1 MLEVNETYLD
11 RLSEAVYSLLNGR
24 PAAPV
29 ELPPDHPQ
37 DELRQLAGY
46 VNSLIA
52 EYGTLSAGISSV
64 ARGNLD
70 FTIGKGKLEALQQLK
85 TLQGNLRHLTWKT
98 QRIAGG
104 DFEQKVDFMGDFSSA
119 FNSMTRQL
127 KEAFEKIEKQN
138 EELSEAYRAYGCRN
152 TEMAQKVDEICTKY
166 GLNKVGDGISPDT
179 TEEMFTAL
187 DVRSMVR
194 DSGNEDVTTSN
205 PSYSADGNFEFWGA
219 TTVSGVDY
227 PIEYRVYR
235 AMKQTLST
243 AYWEIENTSDYQW
256 SNYVTTAGTDV
267 LIAVGQ
273 NNSLVLTDTG
283 DSVVVIVVMNAT
295 TGDTQ
300 TGKATLEAFANTFD
314 LSLAPRTRNAPVETT
329 APTESG
335 TAIPEAYQPVIAKY
349 ATALTEHWGGEAC
362 SNADISILVSYA
374 TSPSELGYAL
384 LDLDN
389 DGTDELVIAND
400 AERQVIYDLYSLVDG
415 KLVHV
420 FTGWDRNSYELREGY
435 RILNI
440 GSNGA
445 ASADY
450 VYCHLSNGQLVTDSL
465 IRFDAATDP
474 DHPWFRGTGENDL
487 APITDENWSEDEIY
501 SAAASL
507 PIAITSFADDSAGS
521 YDPSLA
527 DYEGYLS
534 TIDTSSIKYYALRDL
549 DGDGQD
555 ELLLYNSGE
564 TLMKVAAIQNGTAQ
578 EILSG
583 NVLDLCEGNVL
594 EAWEGGSG
602 AEQRTYYRVENHTAV
617 PFECIIYNIDENQ
630 CYRDSSY
637 DFYEENLTPIT
648 EEEYNRVVNT
658 YPGMSFWDC
667 NPKPLEKMN
676 SADSSAGDDAQLL
689 ANYGGY
695 LSSIDTY
702 WIKYYALRDL
712 DGDGQDELLLFNRD
726 KTLSNVAGV
735 LNGTAR
741 EILSGSSLYLCA
753 GNVLEYW
760 GEGSGGSGCT
770 YYQVENK
777 TAVPIESITYRGNN
791 DQWYRDR
798 DFDFMKEDLTPITN
812 EEYQRIVDSYPR
824 MTMSD
829 CNARALPEI

>member
-1 MLEVNETYLD
+1 
-11 RLSEAVYSLLNGR
+11 
-24 PAAPV
+24 
-29 ELPPDHPQ
+29 
-37 DELRQLAGY
+37 
-46 VNSLIA
+46 
-52 EYGTLSAGISSV
+52 
-64 ARGNLD
+64 
-70 FTIGKGKLEALQQLK
+70 
-85 TLQGNLRHLTWKT
+85 
-98 QRIAGG
+98 
-104 DFEQKVDFMGDFSSA
+104 
-119 FNSMTRQL
+119 
-127 KEAFEKIEKQN
+127 
-138 EELSEAYRAYGCRN
+138 
-152 TEMAQKVDEICTKY
+152 
-166 GLNKVGDGISPDT
+166 
-179 TEEMFTAL
+179 MFTAL
-187 DVRSMVR
+187 NVRSMVR
-194 DSGNEDVTTSN
+194 DSGNGDVTTSN

-300 TGKATLEAFANTFD
+300 TGKAALEAFANTFD

-349 ATALTEHWGGEAC
+349 VTALTEHWGGEAC
-362 SNADISILVSYA
+362 SNADISLLVSYA

-389 DGTDELVIAND
+389 DGTDELIIAND

-507 PIAITSFADDSAGS
+507 PITITPFADASAGS
-521 YDPSLA
+521 YDPALA

-630 CYRDSSY
+630 CYRDSNY

-676 SADSSAGDDAQLL
+676 SADSSAAEDAQLL

-695 LSSIDTY
+695 LSSIDMY

-812 EEYQRIVDSYPR
+812 EEYQRIVDTYPR

>member
-1 MLEVNETYLD
+1 MKSQVICDALNTVNPTPAQRARMRAALEAQLPAEKPHRRGAHQQKASSQRWWTII
-11 RLSEAVYSLLNGR
+11 
-24 PAAPV
+24 PAAAALFAV
-29 ELPPDHPQ
+29 VLLGIFVLGRTDKTPPSMSNVPTAPLTL
-37 DELRQLAGY
+37 E
-46 VNSLIA
+46 SL
-52 EYGTLSAGISSV
+52 
-64 ARGNLD
+64 
-70 FTIGKGKLEALQQLK
+70 Q
-85 TLQGNLRHLTWKT
+85 
-98 QRIAGG
+98 
-104 DFEQKVDFMGDFSSA
+104 SSA
-119 FNSMTRQL
+119 NYKASMEIKDYVQSYNATGDVD
-127 KEAFEKIEKQN
+127 ET
-138 EELSEAYRAYGCRN
+138 LSEAYRAYGCRN

-166 GLNKVGDGISPDT
+166 GLNKVGNGISPDT

-187 DVRSMVR
+187 NVRSMVK
-194 DSGNEDVTTSN
+194 DSGNGDVTTSN

-227 PIEYRVYR
+227 PIEYRAYR

-300 TGKATLEAFANTFD
+300 TGKAALEALANTFD
-314 LSLAPRTRNAPVETT
+314 LSLAPRTQNAPVETT

-349 ATALTEHWGGEAC
+349 VTALTEHWGGEAC

-389 DGTDELVIAND
+389 DGTDELIIAND

-445 ASADY
+445 ASTDY

-465 IRFDAATDP
+465 IRFDATEDP
-474 DHPWFRGTGENDL
+474 DYPWFRGTGENDL

-501 SAAASL
+501 SASASL
-507 PIAITSFADDSAGS
+507 PIAITSFADNSAGS
-521 YDPSLA
+521 YDPALA

-549 DGDGQD
+549 DGDGQN

-630 CYRDSSY
+630 CYRDSNY

-676 SADSSAGDDAQLL
+676 SADSSAAEDAQLL

-695 LSSIDTY
+695 LSSIDMY

-812 EEYQRIVDSYPR
+812 EEYQRIVDTYPR

>member
-1 MLEVNETYLD
+1 MKSQVICGALNTVNPTPAQRARMRAALEAQLPAEKPHRRGAHQQKASSQRWWTII
-11 RLSEAVYSLLNGR
+11 
-24 PAAPV
+24 PAAAALFAV
-29 ELPPDHPQ
+29 VLLGIFVLGRTDKTPPSMSNVPT
-37 DELRQLAGY
+37 EPLTLE
-46 VNSLIA
+46 SL
-52 EYGTLSAGISSV
+52 
-64 ARGNLD
+64 
-70 FTIGKGKLEALQQLK
+70 Q
-85 TLQGNLRHLTWKT
+85 
-98 QRIAGG
+98 
-104 DFEQKVDFMGDFSSA
+104 SSA
-119 FNSMTRQL
+119 NYKASMEIKDYVQSCNATGDVD
-127 KEAFEKIEKQN
+127 ET
-138 EELSEAYRAYGCRN
+138 LSEAYRAYGCRN

-187 DVRSMVR
+187 NVRSMVR
-194 DSGNEDVTTSN
+194 DSGNGDVTTSN

-300 TGKATLEAFANTFD
+300 TGKAALEAFANTFD
-314 LSLAPRTRNAPVETT
+314 LSLAPRTQNAPVETT

-349 ATALTEHWGGEAC
+349 ITALTEHWGGEAC
-362 SNADISILVSYA
+362 SNADISLLVSYV

-389 DGTDELVIAND
+389 DGTDELIIAND

-487 APITDENWSEDEIY
+487 APITDENWSEDEVY
-501 SAAASL
+501 NSAASL
-507 PIAITSFADDSAGS
+507 PIAITSFADNSAGS
-521 YDPSLA
+521 YDPALA

-534 TIDTSSIKYYALRDL
+534 AIDTSSIKYYALYDL
-549 DGDGQD
+549 DGDWQD

-564 TLMKVAAIQNGTAQ
+564 TLTKVAAIQNGIAQ

-583 NVLDLCEGNVL
+583 NVLALCEGNVL
-594 EAWEGGSG
+594 EEWDGGSG

-630 CYRDSSY
+630 CYRDSNY
-637 DFYEENLTPIT
+637 DFYEEDLTPIT
-648 EEEYNRVVNT
+648 EEAFNQVVYA
-658 YPGMSFWDC
+658 YPSMPFLDC
-667 NPKPLEKMN
+667 NPKPLEKIN
-676 SADSSAGDDAQLL
+676 SVDSSAVEDAQLL

-812 EEYQRIVDSYPR
+812 EEHQRIVDTYPR

>member
-1 MLEVNETYLD
+1 MKSQVICDALNTVNPTPAQRARMRAALEAQLPAEKPPRRGAHQQKASSQRWWTIIPAAAALF
-11 RLSEAVYSLLNGR
+11 AVVLLGIFVLGR
-24 PAAPV
+24 TDKTPPSMSNVPAAPLTL
-29 ELPPDHPQ
+29 E
-37 DELRQLAGY
+37 
-46 VNSLIA
+46 SL
-52 EYGTLSAGISSV
+52 
-64 ARGNLD
+64 
-70 FTIGKGKLEALQQLK
+70 Q
-85 TLQGNLRHLTWKT
+85 
-98 QRIAGG
+98 
-104 DFEQKVDFMGDFSSA
+104 SSA
-119 FNSMTRQL
+119 NYKASMEIKDYVQSYNATGDVD
-127 KEAFEKIEKQN
+127 ET
-138 EELSEAYRAYGCRN
+138 LSEAYRAYGCRN

-187 DVRSMVR
+187 NVRSMVKA
-194 DSGNEDVTTSN
+194 SGNGDVTTSN

-227 PIEYRVYR
+227 PIEYRAYR

-267 LIAVGQ
+267 LIAAGQ
-273 NNSLVLTDTG
+273 SNSLVLTDTG

-349 ATALTEHWGGEAC
+349 VTALTEHWGGEAC

-420 FTGWDRNSYELREGY
+420 FTGWDRNSYELREGF

-474 DHPWFRGTGENDL
+474 DHPWFRGTSENDL

-507 PIAITSFADDSAGS
+507 PITITPFADASAGS
-521 YDPSLA
+521 YDPALA

-630 CYRDSSY
+630 CYRDSNY

-676 SADSSAGDDAQLL
+676 SADSSAAEDAQLL

-812 EEYQRIVDSYPR
+812 EEYQRIVDTYPR

>member
-1 MLEVNETYLD
+1 MKSQVICDALNTVNPTPAQRARMRAALEAQLPAEKPHRRGAHQQKASSQRWWTII
-11 RLSEAVYSLLNGR
+11 
-24 PAAPV
+24 PAAAALFAV
-29 ELPPDHPQ
+29 VLLGIFVLGRTDKTPPSMSNVPTAPLTL
-37 DELRQLAGY
+37 E
-46 VNSLIA
+46 SL
-52 EYGTLSAGISSV
+52 
-64 ARGNLD
+64 
-70 FTIGKGKLEALQQLK
+70 Q
-85 TLQGNLRHLTWKT
+85 
-98 QRIAGG
+98 
-104 DFEQKVDFMGDFSSA
+104 SSA
-119 FNSMTRQL
+119 NYKASMEIKDYVQSYSATGDVDQT
-127 KEAFEKIEKQN
+127 
-138 EELSEAYRAYGCRN
+138 LSEAYRAYGCRN

-166 GLNKVGDGISPDT
+166 GLNKVGDGISTDT

-187 DVRSMVR
+187 NVRSMVKA
-194 DSGNEDVTTSN
+194 SGNGDVTTSN

-256 SNYVTTAGTDV
+256 SNAVTTAGTDV

-300 TGKATLEAFANTFD
+300 TGKAALEAFANTFD
-314 LSLAPRTRNAPVETT
+314 LSLAPRTQNAPVETT
-329 APTESG
+329 APTENG

-349 ATALTEHWGGEAC
+349 VTALTEHWGGEAC

-389 DGTDELVIAND
+389 DGTDELIIAND

-507 PIAITSFADDSAGS
+507 PIVITPFADASAGS
-521 YDPSLA
+521 YDPALA

-564 TLMKVAAIQNGTAQ
+564 TLTKVAAIQNGTAQ

-630 CYRDSSY
+630 CYRDNNY
-637 DFYEENLTPIT
+637 DFYEEDLTPIT

-676 SADSSAGDDAQLL
+676 SADSSAAEDAQLL

-735 LNGTAR
+735 QNGTAR
-741 EILSGSSLYLCA
+741 EILSGSTLYLCA

-777 TAVPIESITYRGNN
+777 TAVPIESITYHGNN

>member
-1 MLEVNETYLD
+1 MKSQVICDALNTVNLTPAQRARMRAALEAQLPAGKSHRRGAHQQKASSQRWWTII
-11 RLSEAVYSLLNGR
+11 
-24 PAAPV
+24 PAAAALFAV
-29 ELPPDHPQ
+29 VLLGIFVLGRTDKTPPSMSNVPTAPLTL
-37 DELRQLAGY
+37 E
-46 VNSLIA
+46 SL
-52 EYGTLSAGISSV
+52 
-64 ARGNLD
+64 
-70 FTIGKGKLEALQQLK
+70 Q
-85 TLQGNLRHLTWKT
+85 
-98 QRIAGG
+98 
-104 DFEQKVDFMGDFSSA
+104 SSA
-119 FNSMTRQL
+119 NYKASMEIKDYVQSYNATGDVD
-127 KEAFEKIEKQN
+127 ET
-138 EELSEAYRAYGCRN
+138 LSEAYRAYGCRN

-187 DVRSMVR
+187 NVRSMVKA
-194 DSGNEDVTTSN
+194 SGNGDVTTSN

-219 TTVSGVDY
+219 TRVSGVDY
-227 PIEYRVYR
+227 AIEYRAYR

-300 TGKATLEAFANTFD
+300 TGKAALEAFANTFD
-314 LSLAPRTRNAPVETT
+314 LSLAPRTQKAPVETT

-335 TAIPEAYQPVIAKY
+335 TAIPEAYQPVVAKY
-349 ATALTEHWGGEAC
+349 VTALTEHWGGEAC

-389 DGTDELVIAND
+389 DGTDELIIAND

-420 FTGWDRNSYELREGY
+420 FTGWDRNSYELREGF

-474 DHPWFRGTGENDL
+474 DHPWFRGTSENDL

-521 YDPSLA
+521 YDPALA

-630 CYRDSSY
+630 CYRDSNY

-676 SADSSAGDDAQLL
+676 SADSSAAEDAQLL

-812 EEYQRIVDSYPR
+812 EEYQRIVDTYPR

>member
-1 MLEVNETYLD
+1 MKSQVICGALNTVNPTPAQRARMRAALEAQLPAEKPHRRGAHQQKASSQRWWTIIPAAAALF
-11 RLSEAVYSLLNGR
+11 AVVLLGIFVLGRTDKTPPSMSNVPTEPLTLESLL
-24 PAAPV
+24 
-29 ELPPDHPQ
+29 
-37 DELRQLAGY
+37 
-46 VNSLIA
+46 
-52 EYGTLSAGISSV
+52 
-64 ARGNLD
+64 
-70 FTIGKGKLEALQQLK
+70 
-85 TLQGNLRHLTWKT
+85 
-98 QRIAGG
+98 
-104 DFEQKVDFMGDFSSA
+104 SSA
-119 FNSMTRQL
+119 NYKASMEIKDYVQSYNATGDVD
-127 KEAFEKIEKQN
+127 ET
-138 EELSEAYRAYGCRN
+138 LSEAYRAYGCRN

-187 DVRSMVR
+187 NVRSMVR
-194 DSGNEDVTTSN
+194 DSGNGDVTTSN

-227 PIEYRVYR
+227 PIEYRAYR

-256 SNYVTTAGTDV
+256 SNYVTTAGMDV

-314 LSLAPRTRNAPVETT
+314 LSLAPRTQNAPVETT

-349 ATALTEHWGGEAC
+349 VTALTEHWGGEAC

-389 DGTDELVIAND
+389 DGTDELIIAND

-507 PIAITSFADDSAGS
+507 PITITPFADASAGS
-521 YDPSLA
+521 YDPALA

-534 TIDTSSIKYYALRDL
+534 TIDTSSIDYYALRDL

-555 ELLLYNSGE
+555 ELLLYDSDIE
-564 TLMKVAAIQNGTAQ
+564 SLEKVVTVQNGTAK
-578 EILSG
+578 ELEFADSG
-583 NVLDLCEGNVL
+583 SVLFLCPGNVL
-594 EAWEGGSG
+594 EEWQGFSGGG
-602 AEQRTYYRVENHTAV
+602 ERMTYYRVENHAAV
-617 PFECIIYNIDENQ
+617 PFECITYSADESQ
-630 CYRDSSY
+630 WYRDSNY
-637 DFYEENLTPIT
+637 DFFEEDLTPIT
-648 EEEYNRVVNT
+648 EEEALRVT
-658 YPGMSFWDC
+658 GAYSGSRMLMWEC
-667 NPKPLEKMN
+667 NPKPLEKVN
-676 SADSSAGDDAQLL
+676 SADIAENDAEAL
-689 ANYGGY
+689 ADYKAY
-695 LSSIDTY
+695 LSTIDTDR
-702 WIKYYALRDL
+702 IKCYALRDL

-726 KTLSNVAGV
+726 GGLCEVVGV
-735 LNGTAR
+735 QNGTAQ
-741 EILSGSSLYLCA
+741 EILSGSTLYLCA

-760 GEGSGGSGCT
+760 GEGSGGSSST

-777 TAVPIESITYRGNN
+777 TAVPIESIAYNVHN

-798 DFDFMKEDLTPITN
+798 DFDIMKQDLTPITN
-812 EEYQRIVDSYPR
+812 EEYQRIVDTYPR

>member
-1 MLEVNETYLD
+1 MKSQVICGALNTVNPTPAQRARMRAALEAQLPAEKPHRRGAHQQKASSQRWWTIIPAAAALF
-11 RLSEAVYSLLNGR
+11 AVVLLGIFVLGRTDKTPPSMSNVPTEPLTLESLL
-24 PAAPV
+24 
-29 ELPPDHPQ
+29 
-37 DELRQLAGY
+37 
-46 VNSLIA
+46 
-52 EYGTLSAGISSV
+52 
-64 ARGNLD
+64 
-70 FTIGKGKLEALQQLK
+70 
-85 TLQGNLRHLTWKT
+85 
-98 QRIAGG
+98 
-104 DFEQKVDFMGDFSSA
+104 SSA
-119 FNSMTRQL
+119 NYKASMEIKDYVQSYNATGDVD
-127 KEAFEKIEKQN
+127 ET
-138 EELSEAYRAYGCRN
+138 LSEAYRAYGCRN

-187 DVRSMVR
+187 NVRSMVK
-194 DSGNEDVTTSN
+194 DSGNGDVTTSN

-219 TTVSGVDY
+219 TAVSGVDY

-300 TGKATLEAFANTFD
+300 TGKAALEAFANTFD
-314 LSLAPRTRNAPVETT
+314 LSLAPRTQNAPVETT

-349 ATALTEHWGGEAC
+349 VTALTEHWGGEAC

-420 FTGWDRNSYELREGY
+420 FTGWDRNSYELREGF

-521 YDPSLA
+521 YDPALA

-630 CYRDSSY
+630 CYRDSNY

-726 KTLSNVAGV
+726 KTLSNMAGV

-812 EEYQRIVDSYPR
+812 EEYQRIVDTYPR

>member
-1 MLEVNETYLD
+1 MKSQVICGALNTVNPTPAQRARMRAALEAQLPAEKPHRRGAHQQKASSQRWWTII
-11 RLSEAVYSLLNGR
+11 
-24 PAAPV
+24 PAAAALFAV
-29 ELPPDHPQ
+29 VLLGIFVLGRTDKTPPSMSNVPT
-37 DELRQLAGY
+37 EPLTLE
-46 VNSLIA
+46 SL
-52 EYGTLSAGISSV
+52 
-64 ARGNLD
+64 
-70 FTIGKGKLEALQQLK
+70 Q
-85 TLQGNLRHLTWKT
+85 
-98 QRIAGG
+98 
-104 DFEQKVDFMGDFSSA
+104 SSA
-119 FNSMTRQL
+119 NYKASMEIKDYVQSYNATGDVD
-127 KEAFEKIEKQN
+127 ET
-138 EELSEAYRAYGCRN
+138 LSEAYRAYGCRN

-187 DVRSMVR
+187 NVRSMVKV
-194 DSGNEDVTTSN
+194 SGNGDVTTSN

-235 AMKQTLST
+235 AMKQSLST

-300 TGKATLEAFANTFD
+300 TGKAALEAFANTFD

-349 ATALTEHWGGEAC
+349 VTALTEHWGGEAC
-362 SNADISILVSYA
+362 SNADISLLVSYA

-389 DGTDELVIAND
+389 DGTDELIIAND

-501 SAAASL
+501 STAASL
-507 PIAITSFADDSAGS
+507 PIAITSFADDSVGS
-521 YDPSLA
+521 YDPALA

-583 NVLDLCEGNVL
+583 NVLDICEGNVL

-630 CYRDSSY
+630 CYRDSNY

-676 SADSSAGDDAQLL
+676 SADSSAAEDAQLL

-791 DQWYRDR
+791 DQWYRDG

-812 EEYQRIVDSYPR
+812 EEYQRIVDTYPR

>member
-1 MLEVNETYLD
+1 MKSQVICDALNTVNLTSAQRARMRAALEAQLPAEKPHRRGAHQQKASSQRWWTII
-11 RLSEAVYSLLNGR
+11 
-24 PAAPV
+24 PAAAALFAV
-29 ELPPDHPQ
+29 VLLGIFVLGRTDKTPPSMSNVPTAPLTL
-37 DELRQLAGY
+37 E
-46 VNSLIA
+46 SL
-52 EYGTLSAGISSV
+52 
-64 ARGNLD
+64 
-70 FTIGKGKLEALQQLK
+70 Q
-85 TLQGNLRHLTWKT
+85 
-98 QRIAGG
+98 
-104 DFEQKVDFMGDFSSA
+104 SSA
-119 FNSMTRQL
+119 NYKASMEIKDYVQSYNATGDVD
-127 KEAFEKIEKQN
+127 ET
-138 EELSEAYRAYGCRN
+138 LSEAYRAYGCRN

-187 DVRSMVR
+187 NVRSMVKA
-194 DSGNEDVTTSN
+194 SGNGDVTTSN

-227 PIEYRVYR
+227 PIEYRAYR

-267 LIAVGQ
+267 LIAAGQ
-273 NNSLVLTDTG
+273 SNSLVLTDTG

-300 TGKATLEAFANTFD
+300 TGKAALEAFANTFD
-314 LSLAPRTRNAPVETT
+314 LSLAPRTRNDPVETT
-329 APTESG
+329 APTAPTENG

-349 ATALTEHWGGEAC
+349 VTALTEHWGGEAC

-389 DGTDELVIAND
+389 DGTDELIIAND

-487 APITDENWSEDEIY
+487 VPITDENWSEDEIY
-501 SAAASL
+501 SASASL

-521 YDPSLA
+521 YDPALA

-534 TIDTSSIKYYALRDL
+534 IIDTSSIKYYALRDL

-630 CYRDSSY
+630 CYRDSNY

-777 TAVPIESITYRGNN
+777 TAVPIESITYHGNN

-812 EEYQRIVDSYPR
+812 EEYQRIVDTYPR

>member
-1 MLEVNETYLD
+1 MKSQVICGALNTVNPTPAQRARMRAALEAQLPAEKPPRRGAHQQKASSQRWWTIIPAAAALFAVVLLGIFVLGRTDKTSPSMSNVPTAPLTLESLLSSANYKASMEIKDYVQSYNATGDVDET
-11 RLSEAVYSLLNGR
+11 LSES
-24 PAAPV
+24 
-29 ELPPDHPQ
+29 
-37 DELRQLAGY
+37 
-46 VNSLIA
+46 
-52 EYGTLSAGISSV
+52 
-64 ARGNLD
+64 
-70 FTIGKGKLEALQQLK
+70 
-85 TLQGNLRHLTWKT
+85 
-98 QRIAGG
+98 
-104 DFEQKVDFMGDFSSA
+104 
-119 FNSMTRQL
+119 
-127 KEAFEKIEKQN
+127 
-138 EELSEAYRAYGCRN
+138 YRAYGCR
-152 TEMAQKVDEICTKY
+152 TKEMAAKVDEICTKY

-187 DVRSMVR
+187 NVRSMVR
-194 DSGNEDVTTSN
+194 DSGNGDVTTSN
-205 PSYSADGNFEFWGA
+205 PSYFADGNFEFWGA

-314 LSLAPRTRNAPVETT
+314 LSLAPRTQNAPVETT

-349 ATALTEHWGGEAC
+349 VTALTEHWGGEAC

-389 DGTDELVIAND
+389 DGTDELIIAND

-501 SAAASL
+501 SASASL

-521 YDPSLA
+521 YDPALA

-630 CYRDSSY
+630 CYRDSNY

-735 LNGTAR
+735 QNGTAR

-798 DFDFMKEDLTPITN
+798 DFDFMKEDLTPITS
-812 EEYQRIVDSYPR
+812 EEYQRIVDTYPR

>member
-1 MLEVNETYLD
+1 MKSQVICGALNTVNPTPAQRARMRAALEAQLPAEKPHRRGAHQQKASSQRWWTIIPAAAALF
-11 RLSEAVYSLLNGR
+11 AVVLLGIFVLGR
-24 PAAPV
+24 TDKASPSMSNVPAAPLTL
-29 ELPPDHPQ
+29 E
-37 DELRQLAGY
+37 
-46 VNSLIA
+46 SL
-52 EYGTLSAGISSV
+52 
-64 ARGNLD
+64 
-70 FTIGKGKLEALQQLK
+70 Q
-85 TLQGNLRHLTWKT
+85 
-98 QRIAGG
+98 
-104 DFEQKVDFMGDFSSA
+104 SSA
-119 FNSMTRQL
+119 NYKASMEIKDYVQSYNATGDVD
-127 KEAFEKIEKQN
+127 ET
-138 EELSEAYRAYGCRN
+138 LSEAYRAYGCRN

-194 DSGNEDVTTSN
+194 DSGNGDVTTSN

-227 PIEYRVYR
+227 PIEYRAYR

-295 TGDTQ
+295 TGDSQ
-300 TGKATLEAFANTFD
+300 MGKATLEAFANTFD

-349 ATALTEHWGGEAC
+349 VTALTEHWGGEAC
-362 SNADISILVSYA
+362 SNADISLLVSYA

-389 DGTDELVIAND
+389 DGTDELIIAND

-420 FTGWDRNSYELREGY
+420 FTGWDRNSYELREGF

-507 PIAITSFADDSAGS
+507 PIAITPFADDSAGS
-521 YDPSLA
+521 YDPALA

-549 DGDGQD
+549 DGDGQN

-630 CYRDSSY
+630 CYRDSNY

-812 EEYQRIVDSYPR
+812 EEYQRIVDTYPR

>member
-1 MLEVNETYLD
+1 MKSQVICDALNTVNPTPAQIARMRAALEAQLPAEKPHRRGAHQQKVSSQRWWTII
-11 RLSEAVYSLLNGR
+11 
-24 PAAPV
+24 PAAAALFAV
-29 ELPPDHPQ
+29 VLLGIFVLGRTDKTPPSMSNVPTAPLTL
-37 DELRQLAGY
+37 E
-46 VNSLIA
+46 SL
-52 EYGTLSAGISSV
+52 
-64 ARGNLD
+64 
-70 FTIGKGKLEALQQLK
+70 Q
-85 TLQGNLRHLTWKT
+85 
-98 QRIAGG
+98 
-104 DFEQKVDFMGDFSSA
+104 SSA
-119 FNSMTRQL
+119 NYKASMEIKDYVQSYNATGDVD
-127 KEAFEKIEKQN
+127 ET
-138 EELSEAYRAYGCRN
+138 LSEAYRAYGCRN

-194 DSGNEDVTTSN
+194 DSGNGDVTTSN

-349 ATALTEHWGGEAC
+349 VTALTEHWGGEAC
-362 SNADISILVSYA
+362 SNADISLLVSYA

-389 DGTDELVIAND
+389 DGTDELIIAND

-450 VYCHLSNGQLVTDSL
+450 V
-465 IRFDAATDP
+465 
-474 DHPWFRGTGENDL
+474 
-487 APITDENWSEDEIY
+487 
-501 SAAASL
+501 
-507 PIAITSFADDSAGS
+507 
-521 YDPSLA
+521 
-527 DYEGYLS
+527 
-534 TIDTSSIKYYALRDL
+534 
-549 DGDGQD
+549 
-555 ELLLYNSGE
+555 
-564 TLMKVAAIQNGTAQ
+564 
-578 EILSG
+578 
-583 NVLDLCEGNVL
+583 
-594 EAWEGGSG
+594 
-602 AEQRTYYRVENHTAV
+602 
-617 PFECIIYNIDENQ
+617 
-630 CYRDSSY
+630 
-637 DFYEENLTPIT
+637 
-648 EEEYNRVVNT
+648 
-658 YPGMSFWDC
+658 
-667 NPKPLEKMN
+667 
-676 SADSSAGDDAQLL
+676 
-689 ANYGGY
+689 
-695 LSSIDTY
+695 
-702 WIKYYALRDL
+702 
-712 DGDGQDELLLFNRD
+712 
-726 KTLSNVAGV
+726 
-735 LNGTAR
+735 
-741 EILSGSSLYLCA
+741 
-753 GNVLEYW
+753 
-760 GEGSGGSGCT
+760 
-770 YYQVENK
+770 
-777 TAVPIESITYRGNN
+777 
-791 DQWYRDR
+791 
-798 DFDFMKEDLTPITN
+798 
-812 EEYQRIVDSYPR
+812 
-824 MTMSD
+824 
-829 CNARALPEI
+829 

>member
-1 MLEVNETYLD
+1 MKSQVICGALNTVNPTPAQRARMRAALEAQLPAEKPHRRGAHQQKASSQRWWTIIPAAAALF
-11 RLSEAVYSLLNGR
+11 AVVLLGIFVLGRTDKTPPSMSNVPTEPLTLESLLSLANYKASMEIKDYVQSYNATGD
-24 PAAPV
+24 V
-29 ELPPDHPQ
+29 
-37 DELRQLAGY
+37 DE
-46 VNSLIA
+46 
-52 EYGTLSAGISSV
+52 T
-64 ARGNLD
+64 
-70 FTIGKGKLEALQQLK
+70 
-85 TLQGNLRHLTWKT
+85 
-98 QRIAGG
+98 
-104 DFEQKVDFMGDFSSA
+104 
-119 FNSMTRQL
+119 
-127 KEAFEKIEKQN
+127 
-138 EELSEAYRAYGCRN
+138 LSEAYRAYGCRN

-187 DVRSMVR
+187 NVRSMVK
-194 DSGNEDVTTSN
+194 DSGNGDVTTSN

-219 TTVSGVDY
+219 TAVSGVDY

-256 SNYVTTAGTDV
+256 SNAVTTAGTDV

-300 TGKATLEAFANTFD
+300 TGKAALEAFANTFD
-314 LSLAPRTRNAPVETT
+314 LSLAPRTQNTPVETT

-349 ATALTEHWGGEAC
+349 VTALTEHWGGEAC
-362 SNADISILVSYA
+362 SNADISLLVSYV

-389 DGTDELVIAND
+389 DGTDELIIAND

-501 SAAASL
+501 SASASL
-507 PIAITSFADDSAGS
+507 PIAITPFADDSAGS
-521 YDPSLA
+521 YAPALA

-549 DGDGQD
+549 DGDGQN

-630 CYRDSSY
+630 CYRDSNY

-676 SADSSAGDDAQLL
+676 SADSSAGDDTQLL

-798 DFDFMKEDLTPITN
+798 NFDFMKEDLTPITN
-812 EEYQRIVDSYPR
+812 EEYQRIVDTYSR

>member
-1 MLEVNETYLD
+1 MKSQVICGALNTVNPTPAQRARMRAALEAQLPAEKPHRRGAHQQKASSQRWWTII
-11 RLSEAVYSLLNGR
+11 
-24 PAAPV
+24 PAAAALFAVVLLGIFVLGRTDKTSPSMSNV
-29 ELPPDHPQ
+29 PTAPLTLE
-37 DELRQLAGY
+37 
-46 VNSLIA
+46 SL
-52 EYGTLSAGISSV
+52 
-64 ARGNLD
+64 
-70 FTIGKGKLEALQQLK
+70 Q
-85 TLQGNLRHLTWKT
+85 
-98 QRIAGG
+98 
-104 DFEQKVDFMGDFSSA
+104 SSA
-119 FNSMTRQL
+119 NYKASMEIKDYVQSYNATGDVD
-127 KEAFEKIEKQN
+127 ET
-138 EELSEAYRAYGCRN
+138 LSEAYRAYGCRN

-194 DSGNEDVTTSN
+194 DSGNGDVTTSN

-349 ATALTEHWGGEAC
+349 VTALTEHWGGEAC
-362 SNADISILVSYA
+362 SNADISLLVSYA

-389 DGTDELVIAND
+389 DGTDELIIAND

-507 PIAITSFADDSAGS
+507 PIVITPFADASAGS
-521 YDPSLA
+521 YDPALA

-564 TLMKVAAIQNGTAQ
+564 TLTKVAAIQNGTAQ

-630 CYRDSSY
+630 CYRDSNY

-676 SADSSAGDDAQLL
+676 SADSSAAEDAQLL

-777 TAVPIESITYRGNN
+777 TAVPIESITYHGNN

>member
-1 MLEVNETYLD
+1 MKSQVICGALNTVNPTPAQRARMRAALEAQLPAEKPHRRGAHQQKASSQRWWTII
-11 RLSEAVYSLLNGR
+11 
-24 PAAPV
+24 PAAAALV
-29 ELPPDHPQ
+29 AVVLLGIFVLGRTDKTPPSMSNVPT
-37 DELRQLAGY
+37 EPLTLE
-46 VNSLIA
+46 SL
-52 EYGTLSAGISSV
+52 
-64 ARGNLD
+64 
-70 FTIGKGKLEALQQLK
+70 Q
-85 TLQGNLRHLTWKT
+85 
-98 QRIAGG
+98 
-104 DFEQKVDFMGDFSSA
+104 SSA
-119 FNSMTRQL
+119 NYKASMEIKDYVQSYNATGDVD
-127 KEAFEKIEKQN
+127 ET
-138 EELSEAYRAYGCRN
+138 LSEAYRAYGCRN

-166 GLNKVGDGISPDT
+166 GLNKVGNGISPDT

-187 DVRSMVR
+187 NVRSMVR
-194 DSGNEDVTTSN
+194 DSGNGDVTTSN

-227 PIEYRVYR
+227 AIEYRAYR

-273 NNSLVLTDTG
+273 SNSLVLTDTG

-300 TGKATLEAFANTFD
+300 TGKAALEAFANTFD

-349 ATALTEHWGGEAC
+349 VTALTEHWGGEAC
-362 SNADISILVSYA
+362 SNADISLLVSYA

-420 FTGWDRNSYELREGY
+420 FTGWDRNSYELREGF

-507 PIAITSFADDSAGS
+507 PITITPFADASAGS
-521 YDPSLA
+521 YDPALA

-564 TLMKVAAIQNGTAQ
+564 TLMKVATIQNGTAQ
-578 EILSG
+578 ETLSG

-630 CYRDSSY
+630 CYRDSNY

-648 EEEYNRVVNT
+648 EEEYNRVVNA

-667 NPKPLEKMN
+667 NPKPLEKIN
-676 SADSSAGDDAQLL
+676 SADSSAAEDAQLL

-812 EEYQRIVDSYPR
+812 EEYQRIVDTYPR

>member
-1 MLEVNETYLD
+1 MKSQVICDALNTVNPTPAQRARMRAALEAQLPAEKPHRRGAHQQKASSQRWWTII
-11 RLSEAVYSLLNGR
+11 
-24 PAAPV
+24 PAAAALFAV
-29 ELPPDHPQ
+29 VLLGIFVLGRTDKTPPSMSNVPT
-37 DELRQLAGY
+37 EPLTLE
-46 VNSLIA
+46 SL
-52 EYGTLSAGISSV
+52 
-64 ARGNLD
+64 
-70 FTIGKGKLEALQQLK
+70 Q
-85 TLQGNLRHLTWKT
+85 
-98 QRIAGG
+98 
-104 DFEQKVDFMGDFSSA
+104 SSA
-119 FNSMTRQL
+119 NYKASMEIKDYVQSYNATGDVD
-127 KEAFEKIEKQN
+127 ET
-138 EELSEAYRAYGCRN
+138 LSEAYRAYGCRN

-187 DVRSMVR
+187 NVRSMVR
-194 DSGNEDVTTSN
+194 DSGNGDVTTSN

-235 AMKQTLST
+235 AMKQSLST

-349 ATALTEHWGGEAC
+349 TTALMEHWGGEAC

-389 DGTDELVIAND
+389 DGTDELIIAND

-501 SAAASL
+501 STAASL
-507 PIAITSFADDSAGS
+507 PIAITSFADDSVGS
-521 YDPSLA
+521 YDPALA

-583 NVLDLCEGNVL
+583 NVLDICEGNVL

-630 CYRDSSY
+630 CYRDSNY

-676 SADSSAGDDAQLL
+676 SADSSAAEDAQLL

-741 EILSGSSLYLCA
+741 EILSGSSLYLYA

-791 DQWYRDR
+791 DQWYRDG

-812 EEYQRIVDSYPR
+812 EEYQRIVDTYPR

>member
-1 MLEVNETYLD
+1 MKSQVICDALNTVNLTPAQRARMRAALEAQLPAEKPHRRGAHQQKASSQRWWTII
-11 RLSEAVYSLLNGR
+11 
-24 PAAPV
+24 PAAAALFAV
-29 ELPPDHPQ
+29 VLLGIFVLGRTDKTPPSMSNVPTAPLTL
-37 DELRQLAGY
+37 E
-46 VNSLIA
+46 SL
-52 EYGTLSAGISSV
+52 
-64 ARGNLD
+64 
-70 FTIGKGKLEALQQLK
+70 Q
-85 TLQGNLRHLTWKT
+85 
-98 QRIAGG
+98 
-104 DFEQKVDFMGDFSSA
+104 SSA
-119 FNSMTRQL
+119 NYKASMEIKDYVQSYNATGDVD
-127 KEAFEKIEKQN
+127 ET
-138 EELSEAYRAYGCRN
+138 LSEAYRAYGCRN

-187 DVRSMVR
+187 NVRSMVKA
-194 DSGNEDVTTSN
+194 SGNGDVTTSN

-227 PIEYRVYR
+227 PIEYRAYR

-267 LIAVGQ
+267 LIAAGQ
-273 NNSLVLTDTG
+273 SNSLVLTDTG

-314 LSLAPRTRNAPVETT
+314 LSLAPRTRNDPVETT
-329 APTESG
+329 APTAPTENG

-349 ATALTEHWGGEAC
+349 VTALTEHWGGEAC

-389 DGTDELVIAND
+389 DGTDELIIAND

-487 APITDENWSEDEIY
+487 VPITDENWSEDEIY
-501 SAAASL
+501 SASASL

-521 YDPSLA
+521 YDPALA

-534 TIDTSSIKYYALRDL
+534 IIDTSSIKYYALRDL

-630 CYRDSSY
+630 CYRDSNY
-637 DFYEENLTPIT
+637 GFYEENLTPIT

-777 TAVPIESITYRGNN
+777 TAVPIESITYHGNN

-812 EEYQRIVDSYPR
+812 EEYQRIVDTYPR

>member
-1 MLEVNETYLD
+1 MKSQVICGALNTVNPTPAQRARMRAALEAQLPAEKPPRRGAHQQKASSQRWWTII
-11 RLSEAVYSLLNGR
+11 
-24 PAAPV
+24 PAAAALFAV
-29 ELPPDHPQ
+29 VLLGIFVLGRTDKTPPSMSNVPTAPLTL
-37 DELRQLAGY
+37 E
-46 VNSLIA
+46 SL
-52 EYGTLSAGISSV
+52 
-64 ARGNLD
+64 
-70 FTIGKGKLEALQQLK
+70 Q
-85 TLQGNLRHLTWKT
+85 
-98 QRIAGG
+98 
-104 DFEQKVDFMGDFSSA
+104 SSA
-119 FNSMTRQL
+119 NYKASMEIKDYVQSYNATGDVD
-127 KEAFEKIEKQN
+127 ET
-138 EELSEAYRAYGCRN
+138 LSEAYRAYGCRN

-166 GLNKVGDGISPDT
+166 GLNKVGNGISPDT

-187 DVRSMVR
+187 NVRSMVKA
-194 DSGNEDVTTSN
+194 SGNGDVTTSN

-219 TTVSGVDY
+219 ITVSGVDY

-314 LSLAPRTRNAPVETT
+314 LSLAPRTQNAPVETT

-349 ATALTEHWGGEAC
+349 VTALTEHWGGEAC
-362 SNADISILVSYA
+362 SNADISLLVSYA

-389 DGTDELVIAND
+389 DGTDELIIAND

-420 FTGWDRNSYELREGY
+420 FTGWDRNSYELREGF

-507 PIAITSFADDSAGS
+507 PIAITPFADNSAGS
-521 YDPSLA
+521 YDPALA

-534 TIDTSSIKYYALRDL
+534 SVDTNSIKYYALRDL

-564 TLMKVAAIQNGTAQ
+564 TLMKVATIQNGTAQ
-578 EILSG
+578 ETLSG

-630 CYRDSSY
+630 CYRDSNY

-777 TAVPIESITYRGNN
+777 TAVPIESITYHGNN

-812 EEYQRIVDSYPR
+812 EEYQRIVDTYPR

>member
-1 MLEVNETYLD
+1 MKSQVICDALNAVNPTPAQRARMRAALEAQLPAEKPHRRGAHQQKASSQRWWTII
-11 RLSEAVYSLLNGR
+11 
-24 PAAPV
+24 PAAAALFAV
-29 ELPPDHPQ
+29 VLLGIFVLGRTDKTPPSMSNVPT
-37 DELRQLAGY
+37 EPLTLE
-46 VNSLIA
+46 SL
-52 EYGTLSAGISSV
+52 
-64 ARGNLD
+64 
-70 FTIGKGKLEALQQLK
+70 Q
-85 TLQGNLRHLTWKT
+85 
-98 QRIAGG
+98 
-104 DFEQKVDFMGDFSSA
+104 SSA
-119 FNSMTRQL
+119 NYKASMEIKDYVQSYNATGDVD
-127 KEAFEKIEKQN
+127 ET
-138 EELSEAYRAYGCRN
+138 LSEAYRAYGCRN

-187 DVRSMVR
+187 NVRSMVKV
-194 DSGNEDVTTSN
+194 SGNGDVTTSN

-235 AMKQTLST
+235 AMKQSLST

-300 TGKATLEAFANTFD
+300 TGKAALEAFANTFD

-349 ATALTEHWGGEAC
+349 VTALTEHWGGEAC
-362 SNADISILVSYA
+362 SNADISLLVSYA

-389 DGTDELVIAND
+389 DGTDELIIAND

-501 SAAASL
+501 STAASL
-507 PIAITSFADDSAGS
+507 PIAITSFADDSVGS
-521 YDPSLA
+521 YDPALA

-583 NVLDLCEGNVL
+583 NVLDICEGNVL

-602 AEQRTYYRVENHTAV
+602 AEKRTYYRVENHTAV

-630 CYRDSSY
+630 CYRDSNY

-676 SADSSAGDDAQLL
+676 SADSSAAEDAQLL

-812 EEYQRIVDSYPR
+812 EEYQRIVDTYPR

>member
-1 MLEVNETYLD
+1 MKSQVICDALNAVNPTPAQRARMRAALEAQLPAEKPHRRGAHQQKASSQRWWTII
-11 RLSEAVYSLLNGR
+11 
-24 PAAPV
+24 PAAAALFAV
-29 ELPPDHPQ
+29 VLLGIFVLGRTDKTPPSMSNVPT
-37 DELRQLAGY
+37 EPLTLE
-46 VNSLIA
+46 SL
-52 EYGTLSAGISSV
+52 
-64 ARGNLD
+64 
-70 FTIGKGKLEALQQLK
+70 Q
-85 TLQGNLRHLTWKT
+85 
-98 QRIAGG
+98 
-104 DFEQKVDFMGDFSSA
+104 SSA
-119 FNSMTRQL
+119 NYKASMEIKDYVQSYNATGDVD
-127 KEAFEKIEKQN
+127 ET
-138 EELSEAYRAYGCRN
+138 LSEAYRAYGCRN

-187 DVRSMVR
+187 NVRSMVKV
-194 DSGNEDVTTSN
+194 SGNGDVTTSN

-235 AMKQTLST
+235 AMKQSLST

-300 TGKATLEAFANTFD
+300 TGKAALEAFANTFD

-349 ATALTEHWGGEAC
+349 VTALTEHWGGEAC
-362 SNADISILVSYA
+362 SNADISLLVSYA

-389 DGTDELVIAND
+389 DGTDELIIAND

-435 RILNI
+435 RILNV

-501 SAAASL
+501 STAASL
-507 PIAITSFADDSAGS
+507 PIAITSFADDSVGS
-521 YDPSLA
+521 YDPALA

-583 NVLDLCEGNVL
+583 NVLDICEGNVL

-630 CYRDSSY
+630 CYRDSNY

-676 SADSSAGDDAQLL
+676 SADSSAAEDAQLL

-791 DQWYRDR
+791 DQWYRDG

-812 EEYQRIVDSYPR
+812 EEYQRIVDTYPR

>member
-1 MLEVNETYLD
+1 MKSQVICDALNTVNPTSSQIARMRAALEAQLPAEKPHRRGAHQQKASSQRWWTII
-11 RLSEAVYSLLNGR
+11 
-24 PAAPV
+24 PAAAALFAV
-29 ELPPDHPQ
+29 VLLGIFVLGRTDKTPPSMSNVPTAPLTL
-37 DELRQLAGY
+37 E
-46 VNSLIA
+46 SL
-52 EYGTLSAGISSV
+52 
-64 ARGNLD
+64 
-70 FTIGKGKLEALQQLK
+70 Q
-85 TLQGNLRHLTWKT
+85 
-98 QRIAGG
+98 
-104 DFEQKVDFMGDFSSA
+104 SSA
-119 FNSMTRQL
+119 NYKASMEIKDYVQSYNATGDVD
-127 KEAFEKIEKQN
+127 ET
-138 EELSEAYRAYGCRN
+138 LSEAYRAYGCRN

-267 LIAVGQ
+267 LIAAGQ
-273 NNSLVLTDTG
+273 SNSLVLTDTG

-349 ATALTEHWGGEAC
+349 VTALTEHWGGEAC

-420 FTGWDRNSYELREGY
+420 FTGWDRNSYELREGF

>member
-1 MLEVNETYLD
+1 MKSQVICGALNTVNPTPAQRARMRAALEAQLPAEKPHRRGAHQQKASSQRWWTII
-11 RLSEAVYSLLNGR
+11 
-24 PAAPV
+24 PAAAALFAV
-29 ELPPDHPQ
+29 VLLGIFVLGRTDKTPPSMSNVPT
-37 DELRQLAGY
+37 EPLTLE
-46 VNSLIA
+46 SL
-52 EYGTLSAGISSV
+52 
-64 ARGNLD
+64 
-70 FTIGKGKLEALQQLK
+70 Q
-85 TLQGNLRHLTWKT
+85 
-98 QRIAGG
+98 
-104 DFEQKVDFMGDFSSA
+104 SSA
-119 FNSMTRQL
+119 NYKASMEIKDYVQSYNATGDVD
-127 KEAFEKIEKQN
+127 ET
-138 EELSEAYRAYGCRN
+138 LSEAYRAYGCRN

-187 DVRSMVR
+187 NVRSMVKA
-194 DSGNEDVTTSN
+194 SGNGDVTTSN

-283 DSVVVIVVMNAT
+283 NSVVVIVVMNAT

-300 TGKATLEAFANTFD
+300 TGKAALEAFANTFD

-349 ATALTEHWGGEAC
+349 VTALTEHWGGEAC

-389 DGTDELVIAND
+389 DGTDELIIAND

-420 FTGWDRNSYELREGY
+420 FTGWDRNSYELREGF

-487 APITDENWSEDEIY
+487 APIADENWSEDEIY

-507 PIAITSFADDSAGS
+507 PITITPFADASAGS
-521 YDPSLA
+521 YDPALA

-534 TIDTSSIKYYALRDL
+534 IIDTSSIKYYALRDL

-630 CYRDSSY
+630 CYRDSNY

-812 EEYQRIVDSYPR
+812 EEYQRIVDTYPR

>member
-1 MLEVNETYLD
+1 MKSQVICGALNTVNPTPAQRARMRAALEAQLPAEKPHRRGAHQQKASSQRWWTIIPAAAALF
-11 RLSEAVYSLLNGR
+11 AVVLLGIFVLGRTDKTPPSMSNVPTEPLTLESLL
-24 PAAPV
+24 
-29 ELPPDHPQ
+29 
-37 DELRQLAGY
+37 
-46 VNSLIA
+46 
-52 EYGTLSAGISSV
+52 
-64 ARGNLD
+64 
-70 FTIGKGKLEALQQLK
+70 
-85 TLQGNLRHLTWKT
+85 
-98 QRIAGG
+98 
-104 DFEQKVDFMGDFSSA
+104 SSA
-119 FNSMTRQL
+119 NYKASMEIKDYVQSYNATGDVD
-127 KEAFEKIEKQN
+127 ET
-138 EELSEAYRAYGCRN
+138 LSEAYRAYGCRN

-187 DVRSMVR
+187 NVRSMVKA
-194 DSGNEDVTTSN
+194 SGNGDVTTSN

-227 PIEYRVYR
+227 PIEYRVYC

-300 TGKATLEAFANTFD
+300 TGKAALEAFANTFD

-349 ATALTEHWGGEAC
+349 VTALTEHWGGEAC

-420 FTGWDRNSYELREGY
+420 FTGWDRNSYELREGFH
-435 RILNI
+435 ILNI

-501 SAAASL
+501 SASASL

-521 YDPSLA
+521 YDPALA

-534 TIDTSSIKYYALRDL
+534 TIDTSSAKYYALRDL

-630 CYRDSSY
+630 CYRDSNY
-637 DFYEENLTPIT
+637 DFYEENLMPIT

-676 SADSSAGDDAQLL
+676 SADSSAAEDAQLL

-812 EEYQRIVDSYPR
+812 EEYQRIVDTYPR

>member
-1 MLEVNETYLD
+1 MKSQVICDALNTVNLTPAQRARMRAALEAQLPAEKPHRRGAHQQKASSQRWWTII
-11 RLSEAVYSLLNGR
+11 
-24 PAAPV
+24 PAAAALFAV
-29 ELPPDHPQ
+29 VLLVIFVLGRTDKTPPSMSNVPT
-37 DELRQLAGY
+37 EPLTLE
-46 VNSLIA
+46 SL
-52 EYGTLSAGISSV
+52 
-64 ARGNLD
+64 
-70 FTIGKGKLEALQQLK
+70 Q
-85 TLQGNLRHLTWKT
+85 
-98 QRIAGG
+98 
-104 DFEQKVDFMGDFSSA
+104 SSA
-119 FNSMTRQL
+119 NYKASMEIKDYVQSYNATGDVD
-127 KEAFEKIEKQN
+127 ET
-138 EELSEAYRAYGCRN
+138 LSEAYRAYGCRN

-194 DSGNEDVTTSN
+194 DSGNGDVTTSN

-349 ATALTEHWGGEAC
+349 VTALTEHWGGEAC

-389 DGTDELVIAND
+389 DGTDELIIAND

-420 FTGWDRNSYELREGY
+420 FTGWDRNSYELREGFS
-435 RILNI
+435 ILNI

-507 PIAITSFADDSAGS
+507 PIAITSFADASAGS
-521 YDPSLA
+521 YDPALA

-564 TLMKVAAIQNGTAQ
+564 TLTKVAAIQNGTAQ

-630 CYRDSSY
+630 CYRDSNY

-676 SADSSAGDDAQLL
+676 SADSSAAEDAQLL

-812 EEYQRIVDSYPR
+812 EEYQRIMDTYPR

>member
-1 MLEVNETYLD
+1 MKSQVICDALNTVNPTPAQRARMRAALEAQLPAEKPHRRGAHQQKASSQRWWTII
-11 RLSEAVYSLLNGR
+11 
-24 PAAPV
+24 PAAAALFAV
-29 ELPPDHPQ
+29 VLLGIFVLGRTDKTPPSMSNVPT
-37 DELRQLAGY
+37 EPLTLE
-46 VNSLIA
+46 SL
-52 EYGTLSAGISSV
+52 
-64 ARGNLD
+64 
-70 FTIGKGKLEALQQLK
+70 Q
-85 TLQGNLRHLTWKT
+85 
-98 QRIAGG
+98 
-104 DFEQKVDFMGDFSSA
+104 SSA
-119 FNSMTRQL
+119 NYKASMEIKDYVQSYNATGDVD
-127 KEAFEKIEKQN
+127 ET
-138 EELSEAYRAYGCRN
+138 LSEAYRAYGCRN

-187 DVRSMVR
+187 NVRSMVR
-194 DSGNEDVTTSN
+194 DSGNGDVTTSN

-256 SNYVTTAGTDV
+256 SNYVTTAGTGV

-300 TGKATLEAFANTFD
+300 TGKAALEAFANTFD

-329 APTESG
+329 APTENG

-349 ATALTEHWGGEAC
+349 VTALTEHWDGEAC
-362 SNADISILVSYA
+362 SNVDISLLVSYA

-389 DGTDELVIAND
+389 DGTDELIIAND

-420 FTGWDRNSYELREGY
+420 FTGWDRNSYELREGF

-507 PIAITSFADDSAGS
+507 PIVITPFADASAGS
-521 YDPSLA
+521 YDPALA

-564 TLMKVAAIQNGTAQ
+564 TLTKVAAIQNGTAQ

-630 CYRDSSY
+630 CYRDNNY
-637 DFYEENLTPIT
+637 DFYEEDLTPIT

-676 SADSSAGDDAQLL
+676 SADSSAAEDAQLL

-777 TAVPIESITYRGNN
+777 TAVPIESITYHGNN

>member
-1 MLEVNETYLD
+1 MKSQVICGALNTVNPTPAQRARMRAALEAQLPAEKPHRRGAHQQKASSQRWWTIIPAAAALFAVVLLGIFVLGRTDKTPPSMSNVPTAPLTLESLQSSANYKASMEIKDYVQSYNATGDVDET
-11 RLSEAVYSLLNGR
+11 LSES
-24 PAAPV
+24 
-29 ELPPDHPQ
+29 
-37 DELRQLAGY
+37 
-46 VNSLIA
+46 
-52 EYGTLSAGISSV
+52 
-64 ARGNLD
+64 
-70 FTIGKGKLEALQQLK
+70 
-85 TLQGNLRHLTWKT
+85 
-98 QRIAGG
+98 
-104 DFEQKVDFMGDFSSA
+104 
-119 FNSMTRQL
+119 
-127 KEAFEKIEKQN
+127 
-138 EELSEAYRAYGCRN
+138 YRAYGCRN

-187 DVRSMVR
+187 NVRSMVKA
-194 DSGNEDVTTSN
+194 SGNGDVTTSN

-314 LSLAPRTRNAPVETT
+314 LSLAPRTRNAPAETT

-420 FTGWDRNSYELREGY
+420 FTGWDRNSYELREGF

-501 SAAASL
+501 SASASL
-507 PIAITSFADDSAGS
+507 PITITPFADASAGS
-521 YDPSLA
+521 YDPALA

-630 CYRDSSY
+630 CYRDSNY

-812 EEYQRIVDSYPR
+812 EEYQRIVDTYPR

>member
-1 MLEVNETYLD
+1 MKSQVICGALNTVNPTPAQRARMRAALEAQLPAEKPHRRGAHQQKASTP
-11 RLSEAVYSLLNGR
+11 RWWTII
-24 PAAPV
+24 PAAAALFAV
-29 ELPPDHPQ
+29 VLLGIFVLGRTDKTPPSMSNVPTAPLTL
-37 DELRQLAGY
+37 E
-46 VNSLIA
+46 SL
-52 EYGTLSAGISSV
+52 
-64 ARGNLD
+64 
-70 FTIGKGKLEALQQLK
+70 Q
-85 TLQGNLRHLTWKT
+85 
-98 QRIAGG
+98 
-104 DFEQKVDFMGDFSSA
+104 SSA
-119 FNSMTRQL
+119 NYKASMEIKDYVQSYNATGDVD
-127 KEAFEKIEKQN
+127 ET
-138 EELSEAYRAYGCRN
+138 LSEAYRAYGCRN

-194 DSGNEDVTTSN
+194 DSGNGDVTTSN

-349 ATALTEHWGGEAC
+349 VTALTEHWGGEAC

-501 SAAASL
+501 SASASL
-507 PIAITSFADDSAGS
+507 PIAITSFADNSAGS
-521 YDPSLA
+521 YDPALA

-549 DGDGQD
+549 DGDGQN

-630 CYRDSSY
+630 CYRDSNY

-676 SADSSAGDDAQLL
+676 SADSSAAEDAQLL

-812 EEYQRIVDSYPR
+812 EEYQRIVDTYPR

>member
-1 MLEVNETYLD
+1 MKSQVICGALNTVNPTPAQRARMRAALEAQLPAEKPHRRGAHQQKASSQRWWTII
-11 RLSEAVYSLLNGR
+11 
-24 PAAPV
+24 PAAAALFAV
-29 ELPPDHPQ
+29 VLLGIFVLGRTDKTPPSMSNVPT
-37 DELRQLAGY
+37 EPLTLE
-46 VNSLIA
+46 SL
-52 EYGTLSAGISSV
+52 
-64 ARGNLD
+64 
-70 FTIGKGKLEALQQLK
+70 Q
-85 TLQGNLRHLTWKT
+85 
-98 QRIAGG
+98 
-104 DFEQKVDFMGDFSSA
+104 SSA
-119 FNSMTRQL
+119 NYKASMEIKDYVQSYNATGDVDQT
-127 KEAFEKIEKQN
+127 
-138 EELSEAYRAYGCRN
+138 LSEAYRAYGCRN

-194 DSGNEDVTTSN
+194 DSGNGDVTTSN

-227 PIEYRVYR
+227 AIEYRAYR

-314 LSLAPRTRNAPVETT
+314 LSLAPRTRNAPAETT

-349 ATALTEHWGGEAC
+349 VTALTEHWGGEAC

-374 TSPSELGYAL
+374 TYPSELGYAL

-389 DGTDELVIAND
+389 DGTDELIIAND

-507 PIAITSFADDSAGS
+507 PIAITPFADASAGS
-521 YDPSLA
+521 YDPALA

-630 CYRDSSY
+630 CYRDSNY

-676 SADSSAGDDAQLL
+676 SADSSAAEDAQLL

-812 EEYQRIVDSYPR
+812 EEYQRIVDTYPR

>member
-1 MLEVNETYLD
+1 MKSQVICDALNTVNPTPAQRARMRAALEAQLPAEKPHRRGAHQQKASSQRWWTII
-11 RLSEAVYSLLNGR
+11 
-24 PAAPV
+24 PAAAALFAV
-29 ELPPDHPQ
+29 VLLGIFVLGRTDKTPPSMSNVPTAPLTL
-37 DELRQLAGY
+37 E
-46 VNSLIA
+46 SL
-52 EYGTLSAGISSV
+52 
-64 ARGNLD
+64 
-70 FTIGKGKLEALQQLK
+70 Q
-85 TLQGNLRHLTWKT
+85 
-98 QRIAGG
+98 
-104 DFEQKVDFMGDFSSA
+104 SSA
-119 FNSMTRQL
+119 NYKASMEIKDYVQSYNATGDVD
-127 KEAFEKIEKQN
+127 ET
-138 EELSEAYRAYGCRN
+138 LSEAYRAYGCRN

-194 DSGNEDVTTSN
+194 DSGNGDVTTSN

-349 ATALTEHWGGEAC
+349 VTALTEHWGGEAC
-362 SNADISILVSYA
+362 SNADISLLVSYA

-389 DGTDELVIAND
+389 DGTDELIIAND

-507 PIAITSFADDSAGS
+507 PIVITPFADASAGS
-521 YDPSLA
+521 YDPALA

-564 TLMKVAAIQNGTAQ
+564 TLTKVAAIQNGTAQ

-630 CYRDSSY
+630 CYRDNNY
-637 DFYEENLTPIT
+637 DFYEEDLTPIT

-676 SADSSAGDDAQLL
+676 SADSSAAEDAQLL

-777 TAVPIESITYRGNN
+777 TAVPIESITYHGNN

-812 EEYQRIVDSYPR
+812 EEYQRIVDTYPR

>member
-1 MLEVNETYLD
+1 MKSQVICDALNTVNLTPAQRARMRAALEAQLPAEKSHRRGAHQQKASSQRWWTII
-11 RLSEAVYSLLNGR
+11 
-24 PAAPV
+24 PAAAALFAV
-29 ELPPDHPQ
+29 VLLGIFVLGRTDKTPPSMSNVPTAPLTL
-37 DELRQLAGY
+37 E
-46 VNSLIA
+46 SL
-52 EYGTLSAGISSV
+52 
-64 ARGNLD
+64 
-70 FTIGKGKLEALQQLK
+70 Q
-85 TLQGNLRHLTWKT
+85 
-98 QRIAGG
+98 
-104 DFEQKVDFMGDFSSA
+104 SSA
-119 FNSMTRQL
+119 NYKASMEIKDYVQGYNATGDVD
-127 KEAFEKIEKQN
+127 ET
-138 EELSEAYRAYGCRN
+138 LSEAYRAYGCRN

-187 DVRSMVR
+187 NVRSMVKA
-194 DSGNEDVTTSN
+194 SGNGDVTTSN

-219 TTVSGVDY
+219 TRVSGVDY
-227 PIEYRVYR
+227 AIEYRAYR

-256 SNYVTTAGTDV
+256 SNYVTTAGTGV

-273 NNSLVLTDTG
+273 NNSLVMTDTG

-300 TGKATLEAFANTFD
+300 TGKAALEAFANTFD
-314 LSLAPRTRNAPVETT
+314 LSLAPRTQKAPVETT

-349 ATALTEHWGGEAC
+349 TTALMEHWGGEAC

-389 DGTDELVIAND
+389 DGTDELIIAND

-521 YDPSLA
+521 YDPALA

-549 DGDGQD
+549 DGDGQN

-630 CYRDSSY
+630 CYRDSNY

-676 SADSSAGDDAQLL
+676 SADSSAAEDAQLL

-812 EEYQRIVDSYPR
+812 EEYQRIVDTYPR

>member
-1 MLEVNETYLD
+1 MKSQVICGALNTVNPTPAQRARMRAALEAQLPAEKPHRRGAHQQKASSQRWWTII
-11 RLSEAVYSLLNGR
+11 
-24 PAAPV
+24 PAAAALFAV
-29 ELPPDHPQ
+29 VLLGIFVLGRTDKTPPSMSNVPT
-37 DELRQLAGY
+37 EPLTLE
-46 VNSLIA
+46 SL
-52 EYGTLSAGISSV
+52 
-64 ARGNLD
+64 
-70 FTIGKGKLEALQQLK
+70 Q
-85 TLQGNLRHLTWKT
+85 
-98 QRIAGG
+98 
-104 DFEQKVDFMGDFSSA
+104 SSA
-119 FNSMTRQL
+119 NYKASMEIKDYVQSYNATGDVD
-127 KEAFEKIEKQN
+127 ET
-138 EELSEAYRAYGCRN
+138 LSEAYRAYGCRN
-152 TEMAQKVDEICTKY
+152 TEMAQKVDETCTKY

-187 DVRSMVR
+187 NVRSMVR
-194 DSGNEDVTTSN
+194 DSGNGDVTTSN

-300 TGKATLEAFANTFD
+300 TGKATLEALANTFD

-349 ATALTEHWGGEAC
+349 VTALTEHWGGEAC
-362 SNADISILVSYA
+362 SNADISLLVSYA

-389 DGTDELVIAND
+389 DGTDELIIAND

-507 PIAITSFADDSAGS
+507 PIVITPFADASAGS
-521 YDPSLA
+521 YDPALA

-564 TLMKVAAIQNGTAQ
+564 TLTKVAAIQNGTAQ

-617 PFECIIYNIDENQ
+617 PFECIIYNVDENQ
-630 CYRDSSY
+630 CYRDNNY
-637 DFYEENLTPIT
+637 DFYEEDLTPIT

-676 SADSSAGDDAQLL
+676 SADSSAAEDAQLL

-777 TAVPIESITYRGNN
+777 TAVPIESITYHGNN

>member
-1 MLEVNETYLD
+1 MKSQVICGALNTVNPTPAQRARMRAALEAQLPAEKPRRRGAHQQKASSQRWWTII
-11 RLSEAVYSLLNGR
+11 
-24 PAAPV
+24 PAAAALFAV
-29 ELPPDHPQ
+29 VLLGIFVLGRTDKTPPSMSNVPTAPLTL
-37 DELRQLAGY
+37 E
-46 VNSLIA
+46 SL
-52 EYGTLSAGISSV
+52 
-64 ARGNLD
+64 
-70 FTIGKGKLEALQQLK
+70 Q
-85 TLQGNLRHLTWKT
+85 
-98 QRIAGG
+98 
-104 DFEQKVDFMGDFSSA
+104 SSA
-119 FNSMTRQL
+119 NYKASMEIKDYVQSYNATGDVD
-127 KEAFEKIEKQN
+127 ET
-138 EELSEAYRAYGCRN
+138 LSEAYRAYGCRN

-187 DVRSMVR
+187 NVRSMVKA
-194 DSGNEDVTTSN
+194 SGNGDVTTSN

-227 PIEYRVYR
+227 PIEYRAYR

-267 LIAVGQ
+267 LIAAGQ
-273 NNSLVLTDTG
+273 SNSLVLTDTG

-300 TGKATLEAFANTFD
+300 TGKAALEAFANTFD

-329 APTESG
+329 APTERG

-349 ATALTEHWGGEAC
+349 VTALTEHWGGEAC

-389 DGTDELVIAND
+389 DGTDELIIAND

-487 APITDENWSEDEIY
+487 VPITDENWSEDEIY
-501 SAAASL
+501 SASASL

-521 YDPSLA
+521 YDPALA

-534 TIDTSSIKYYALRDL
+534 IIDTSSIKYYALRDL

-630 CYRDSSY
+630 CYRDSNY

-777 TAVPIESITYRGNN
+777 TAVPIESITYHGNN

-812 EEYQRIVDSYPR
+812 EEYQRIVDTYPR

>member
-1 MLEVNETYLD
+1 MKSQVICDALNTVNLTPAQRARMRAALEAQLPAEKPHRRGAHQQKASSQRWWTIIPAAAALFAVVLLGIFVLGRTDKTPPSMSNVPTEPLTLESLQSSANYKASMEIKDYVQSYNATGDVDET
-11 RLSEAVYSLLNGR
+11 LSES
-24 PAAPV
+24 
-29 ELPPDHPQ
+29 
-37 DELRQLAGY
+37 
-46 VNSLIA
+46 
-52 EYGTLSAGISSV
+52 
-64 ARGNLD
+64 
-70 FTIGKGKLEALQQLK
+70 
-85 TLQGNLRHLTWKT
+85 
-98 QRIAGG
+98 
-104 DFEQKVDFMGDFSSA
+104 
-119 FNSMTRQL
+119 
-127 KEAFEKIEKQN
+127 
-138 EELSEAYRAYGCRN
+138 YRAYGCRN

-194 DSGNEDVTTSN
+194 DSGNGDVTTSN
-205 PSYSADGNFEFWGA
+205 PSYSADGNFEFWGT

-300 TGKATLEAFANTFD
+300 TGKSALEAFANTFD
-314 LSLAPRTRNAPVETT
+314 LSLAPRAQNAPVETT

-349 ATALTEHWGGEAC
+349 VTALTEHWGGEAC
-362 SNADISILVSYA
+362 SNADISILVSYV

-389 DGTDELVIAND
+389 DGTDELIIAND

-420 FTGWDRNSYELREGY
+420 FTGWDRNSYELREGF

-521 YDPSLA
+521 YDPALA

-630 CYRDSSY
+630 CYRDSNY

-777 TAVPIESITYRGNN
+777 TAVPIESITYRIHN
-791 DQWYRDR
+791 DQWYRDSDY
-798 DFDFMKEDLTPITN
+798 DFYTEDLTPIT
-812 EEYQRIVDSYPR
+812 EEEQQRVADAYARVDVGLKSLE
-824 MTMSD
+824 TVS
-829 CNARALPEI
+829 L

>member
-1 MLEVNETYLD
+1 MKSQVICGALNTVNPTPAQRARMRAALEAQLPAEKPHRRGAHQQKASSQRWWTII
-11 RLSEAVYSLLNGR
+11 
-24 PAAPV
+24 PAAAALFAV
-29 ELPPDHPQ
+29 VLLGIFVLGRTDKTPPSMSNVPTAPLTL
-37 DELRQLAGY
+37 E
-46 VNSLIA
+46 SL
-52 EYGTLSAGISSV
+52 
-64 ARGNLD
+64 
-70 FTIGKGKLEALQQLK
+70 Q
-85 TLQGNLRHLTWKT
+85 
-98 QRIAGG
+98 
-104 DFEQKVDFMGDFSSA
+104 SSA
-119 FNSMTRQL
+119 NYKASMEIKDYVQSYNATGDVD
-127 KEAFEKIEKQN
+127 ET
-138 EELSEAYRAYGCRN
+138 LSEAYRAYGCRN

-166 GLNKVGDGISPDT
+166 GLNKVGNGISPDT

-187 DVRSMVR
+187 NVRSMVR
-194 DSGNEDVTTSN
+194 DSGNGDVTTSN

-227 PIEYRVYR
+227 AIEYRAYR

-314 LSLAPRTRNAPVETT
+314 LSLAPRTQNAPVETT

-349 ATALTEHWGGEAC
+349 VTALTEHWGGEAC
-362 SNADISILVSYA
+362 SNADISLLVSYA

-389 DGTDELVIAND
+389 DGTDELIIAND

-501 SAAASL
+501 STAASL
-507 PIAITSFADDSAGS
+507 PIAITSFADDSVGS
-521 YDPSLA
+521 YDPALA

-583 NVLDLCEGNVL
+583 NVLDICEGNVL

-630 CYRDSSY
+630 CYRDSNY

-676 SADSSAGDDAQLL
+676 SADSSAAEDAQLL

-791 DQWYRDR
+791 DQWYRDG

-812 EEYQRIVDSYPR
+812 EEYQRIVDTYPR

>member
-1 MLEVNETYLD
+1 MKSQVICDALNTVNPTSSQIARMRAALEAQLPAEKPHRRGAHQQKASSQRWWTIIPAAAALF
-11 RLSEAVYSLLNGR
+11 AVVLLGIFVLGRTDKTPPSMSNVPTAPLTLESLL
-24 PAAPV
+24 
-29 ELPPDHPQ
+29 
-37 DELRQLAGY
+37 
-46 VNSLIA
+46 
-52 EYGTLSAGISSV
+52 
-64 ARGNLD
+64 
-70 FTIGKGKLEALQQLK
+70 
-85 TLQGNLRHLTWKT
+85 
-98 QRIAGG
+98 
-104 DFEQKVDFMGDFSSA
+104 SSA
-119 FNSMTRQL
+119 NYKASMEIKDYVQSCNATGDVD
-127 KEAFEKIEKQN
+127 ET
-138 EELSEAYRAYGCRN
+138 LSEAYRAYGCRN

-187 DVRSMVR
+187 NVRSMVR

-314 LSLAPRTRNAPVETT
+314 LSLAPRTRNAPAETT

-349 ATALTEHWGGEAC
+349 VTALTEHWGGEAC

-450 VYCHLSNGQLVTDSL
+450 VYCHLSNGQLGTDSL

-487 APITDENWSEDEIY
+487 APIADENWSEDEIY

-507 PIAITSFADDSAGS
+507 PIAITSFADASAGS
-521 YDPSLA
+521 YDPALA

-583 NVLDLCEGNVL
+583 NVLALCEGNVL

-630 CYRDSSY
+630 CYRDSNY
-637 DFYEENLTPIT
+637 DFYEEDLTPIT
-648 EEEYNRVVNT
+648 EEAFNQVVYA
-658 YPGMSFWDC
+658 YPSMPFWDC

-676 SADSSAGDDAQLL
+676 SADSSAAEDAQLL

-812 EEYQRIVDSYPR
+812 EEYQRIVDTYPR

>member
-1 MLEVNETYLD
+1 MKSQVICDALNTVNPTPAQRARMRAALEAQLPAEKPHRRGAHQQKVSSQRWWTII
-11 RLSEAVYSLLNGR
+11 
-24 PAAPV
+24 PAAAALFAV
-29 ELPPDHPQ
+29 VLLGIFVLGRTDKTPPSMSNVPTAPLTL
-37 DELRQLAGY
+37 E
-46 VNSLIA
+46 SL
-52 EYGTLSAGISSV
+52 
-64 ARGNLD
+64 
-70 FTIGKGKLEALQQLK
+70 Q
-85 TLQGNLRHLTWKT
+85 
-98 QRIAGG
+98 
-104 DFEQKVDFMGDFSSA
+104 SSA
-119 FNSMTRQL
+119 NYKASMEIKDYVQSYNATGDVD
-127 KEAFEKIEKQN
+127 ET
-138 EELSEAYRAYGCRN
+138 LSEAYRAYGCRN

-187 DVRSMVR
+187 NVRSMVKA
-194 DSGNEDVTTSN
+194 SGNGDVTTSN

-227 PIEYRVYR
+227 PIEYRAYR

-267 LIAVGQ
+267 LIAAGQ
-273 NNSLVLTDTG
+273 SNSLVLTDTG

-300 TGKATLEAFANTFD
+300 TGKAALEAFANTFD
-314 LSLAPRTRNAPVETT
+314 LSLAPRTRNDPVETT
-329 APTESG
+329 APTAPTENG

-349 ATALTEHWGGEAC
+349 VTALTEHWGGEAC

-389 DGTDELVIAND
+389 DGTDELIIAND

-487 APITDENWSEDEIY
+487 VPITDENWSEDEIY
-501 SAAASL
+501 SASASL

-521 YDPSLA
+521 YDPALA

-534 TIDTSSIKYYALRDL
+534 IIDTSSIKYYALRDL

-630 CYRDSSY
+630 CYRDSNY

-777 TAVPIESITYRGNN
+777 TAVPIESITYHGNN

-812 EEYQRIVDSYPR
+812 EEYQRIVDTYPR

>member
-1 MLEVNETYLD
+1 MKSQVICDALNTVNPTPAQRARMRAALEAQLPAEKPHRRGAHQQKASSQRWWTIIPAAAALFAVVLLGIFVLGRTDKTPPSMSNVPTASLTLESLQSSANYKASMEIKDYVQSYNATGDVDET
-11 RLSEAVYSLLNGR
+11 LSES
-24 PAAPV
+24 
-29 ELPPDHPQ
+29 
-37 DELRQLAGY
+37 
-46 VNSLIA
+46 
-52 EYGTLSAGISSV
+52 
-64 ARGNLD
+64 
-70 FTIGKGKLEALQQLK
+70 
-85 TLQGNLRHLTWKT
+85 
-98 QRIAGG
+98 
-104 DFEQKVDFMGDFSSA
+104 
-119 FNSMTRQL
+119 
-127 KEAFEKIEKQN
+127 
-138 EELSEAYRAYGCRN
+138 YRAYGCR
-152 TEMAQKVDEICTKY
+152 TKEMAAKVDEICTKY

-194 DSGNEDVTTSN
+194 DSGNGDVTTSN

-256 SNYVTTAGTDV
+256 SNSVTTAGTDV

-314 LSLAPRTRNAPVETT
+314 LSLAPRTQKAPVETT

-335 TAIPEAYQPVIAKY
+335 TAIPEAYQPVVAKY
-349 ATALTEHWGGEAC
+349 VTALTEHWGGEAC

-389 DGTDELVIAND
+389 DGTDELIIAND

-420 FTGWDRNSYELREGY
+420 FTGWDRNSYELREGF

-474 DHPWFRGTGENDL
+474 DHPWFRGTSENDL

-521 YDPSLA
+521 YDPALA

-630 CYRDSSY
+630 CYRDSNY

-676 SADSSAGDDAQLL
+676 SADSSAAEDAQLL

-791 DQWYRDR
+791 DQWYRDG

-812 EEYQRIVDSYPR
+812 EEYQRIVDTYPR